1 MKMKTIVVILCLM
14 LSLSFARPILLI
26 IDSTGSMGESLDS
39 GGTKLDAAKQAAT
52 QIVQNS
58 NDEIAL
64 MVYDACDSAGDP
76 MSGGARV
83 VVPFTT
89 DKAQIITAINALSPQ
104 DDTPIAD
111 AITEASTYVQSSGK
125 NAAIIMLTDGEET
138 CGTFDASTLASTAN
152 SHGVAMVNVVG
163 FQLSSSAQ
171 TQMQG
176 LASDSGGKYYDA
188 NDTASLQQ
196 SMQQAY
202 GNASGTGS
210 GMCCLPSAFIMLA
223 ACGALIANRK

>member
-1 MKMKTIVVILCLM
+1 MKTKTIMVLLCLL

-26 IDSTGSMGESLDS
+26 IDSTGSMGGSLDT
-39 GGTKLDAAKQAAT
+39 GMTKLDAAKQAAT

-64 MVYDACDSAGDP
+64 MIYTACDSAGDP

-89 DKAQIITAINALSPQ
+89 DKTQLITEIDKLTADS
-104 DDTPIAD
+104 DTPIAD
-111 AITEASTYVQSSGK
+111 AITEASTYVQTSGK
-125 NAAIIMLTDGEET
+125 SAAIILLTDGEET
-138 CGTFDASTLASTAN
+138 CGSFDASSLASIAS
-152 SHGVAMVNVVG
+152 SHGVTMVNVVG

-171 TQMQG
+171 TQMQS
-176 LASDSGGKYYDA
+176 LAADSGGKYYDA

-202 GNASGTGS
+202 GNASGTG
-210 GMCCLPSAFIMLA
+210 GMCCLPSAFLLA
-223 ACGALIANRK
+223 VACGAIIVGRK